1 MNINEAVEKFSSGN
15 SLKKN
20 EIKEVFLSIMN
31 NECNDAEIIS
41 FLMTLKT
48 KGETVEEITGAAEVL
63 REMSQKLKLNSQEL
77 VDTCGT
83 GGDGQNTFNIS
94 TASAIVAA
102 AAGVKIAKHG
112 NKSISSKSGSSDL
125 LEFSGINIDLD
136 EEQAQKCF
144 DDNGITFMFAP
155 KYHKAMKNV
164 ANVRKNIKTRTI
176 FNLLG
181 PLSNPANAKY
191 QILGVYDKK
200 LILPIAK
207 VIKGLGVK
215 RAMVVHSEEG
225 LDEISC
231 EKDTYIAEV
240 NENEISEYTINPKEF
255 GLEVLSLES
264 LKVDSVEESYKI
276 FMNMLENKD
285 ETAVNIVS
293 LNAGAAIYI
302 SGIKENLKE
311 GIEFSKELI
320 ISGKAL
326 KKFEDLKKS
335 MPEKLNTPKIL
346 EEILENK
353 AKEVTDR
360 KNKMT
365 VQDLKEITYMY
376 SLKRDFKGALINK
389 ISKNK
394 PAVIAEIKRA
404 SPSLGELNM
413 NIIPAKVAADFEAMG
428 AACLSVLTDAKYF
441 KGSGAILE
449 MAKKGCGL
457 PVLRKDFIIDEYQI
471 DESVTMGADC
481 ILLIV
486 SALDK
491 TLLKNLYDAAK
502 VRDLDVIVEV
512 HDYSE
517 LESVLE
523 IECDIIGINNRNL
536 HTFDVDLNT
545 SVELVKYIKDDQL
558 IIAESGIHNFEDVK
572 KMNECGINTFLVG
585 ESLMTSKD
593 PINKFK
599 EIFKN

>member
-176 FNLLG
+176 FNVLG

-207 VIKGLGVK
+207 VIKGLGIK

-255 GLEVLSLES
+255 GLEILSLES

-311 GIEFSKELI
+311 GIEFAKELI

-353 AKEVTDR
+353 AKEVADR

-449 MAKKGCGL
+449 MAKKGCGI

-517 LESVLE
+517 LESALE
-523 IECDIIGINNRNL
+523 IGCDIIGINNRNL

>member
-176 FNLLG
+176 FNVLG

-207 VIKGLGVK
+207 VIKDLGVK

-255 GLEVLSLES
+255 GLEILSLES
-264 LKVDSVEESYKI
+264 LKVDSVDKVSDKVSIADAQIVVSGGRGLKGPENWYLIEE
-276 FMNMLENKD
+276 LAE
-285 ETAVNIVS
+285 V
-293 LNAGAAIYI
+293 LGAATACSKPVSDMGWRPHSEHVGQTGKPVASNLYI
-302 SGIKENLKE
+302 
-311 GIEFSKELI
+311 
-320 ISGKAL
+320 
-326 KKFEDLKKS
+326 
-335 MPEKLNTPKIL
+335 
-346 EEILENK
+346 
-353 AKEVTDR
+353 
-360 KNKMT
+360 
-365 VQDLKEITYMY
+365 
-376 SLKRDFKGALINK
+376 
-389 ISKNK
+389 
-394 PAVIAEIKRA
+394 AV
-404 SPSLGELNM
+404 G
-413 NIIPAKVAADFEAMG
+413 V
-428 AACLSVLTDAKYF
+428 
-441 KGSGAILE
+441 SGAIQHLAGINSSKIKVVINNDPE
-449 MAKKGCGL
+449 APFFKAADYGIVG
-457 PVLRKDFIIDEYQI
+457 DAFEIIPK
-471 DESVTMGADC
+471 
-481 ILLIV
+481 LIEEI
-486 SALDK
+486 
-491 TLLKNLYDAAK
+491 KNL
-502 VRDLDVIVEV
+502 
-512 HDYSE
+512 
-517 LESVLE
+517 
-523 IECDIIGINNRNL
+523 
-536 HTFDVDLNT
+536 
-545 SVELVKYIKDDQL
+545 Q
-558 IIAESGIHNFEDVK
+558 
-572 KMNECGINTFLVG
+572 
-585 ESLMTSKD
+585 
-593 PINKFK
+593 
-599 EIFKN
+599 

>member
-15 SLKKN
+15 SLKKS

-31 NECNDAEIIS
+31 NECNDAEIIA

-63 REMSQKLKLNSQEL
+63 REMSLKLNLNSKEL

-102 AAGVKIAKHG
+102 TAGVKIAKHG
-112 NKSISSKSGSSDL
+112 NKSISSKSGSADL
-125 LEFSGINIDLD
+125 LEHSGINIDLD

-176 FNLLG
+176 FNVLG
-181 PLSNPANAKY
+181 PLSNPANANY

-200 LILPIAK
+200 LVLPIAK
-207 VIKGLGVK
+207 VIKDLGVK

-231 EKDTYIAEV
+231 EKDTYIAEL
-240 NENEISEYTINPKEF
+240 NEGEISEYTINPKEF
-255 GLEVLSLES
+255 DLEILPLES
-264 LKVDSVEESYKI
+264 LKVNTVEESFKI
-276 FMNMLENKD
+276 FMDMLNNENKA
-285 ETAVNIVS
+285 AVNIVS
-293 LNAGAAIYI
+293 LNAGSAIYI
-302 SGIKENLKE
+302 SGVRDSLKE
-311 GIEFSKELI
+311 GIEFARELI

-326 KKFEDLKKS
+326 NKFEDIKKS
-335 MPEKLNTPKIL
+335 MPEKITTPKIL

-353 AKEVTDR
+353 AKEVAER
-360 KNKMT
+360 KSKIS
-365 VQDLKEITYMY
+365 VQDLKEINYMN

-389 ISKNK
+389 ISQNK
-394 PAVIAEIKRA
+394 AAVIAEIKRA

-413 NIIPAKVAADFEAMG
+413 NIIPAKVAADFESMG

-491 TLLKNLYDAAK
+491 ILLKNLYDAAK
-502 VRDLDVIVEV
+502 IRDLDVIVEV
-512 HDYSE
+512 HDYNE
-517 LESVLE
+517 LELALE
-523 IECDIIGINNRNL
+523 IDCDIIGINNRNL

-545 SVELVKYIKDDQL
+545 SEELVKYIKDDQL
-558 IIAESGIHNFEDVK
+558 IIAESGIHTYEDVK
-572 KMNECGINTFLVG
+572 KMNQCGINTFLVG
-585 ESLMTSKD
+585 ESLMTAKD

-599 EIFKN
+599 EIFKS

>member
-176 FNLLG
+176 FNVLG

-207 VIKGLGVK
+207 VIKDLGVK

-255 GLEVLSLES
+255 GLEILSLES

-311 GIEFSKELI
+311 GIEFAKELI

-353 AKEVTDR
+353 AKEVADR

-517 LESVLE
+517 LESALE

>member
-176 FNLLG
+176 FNVLG

-207 VIKGLGVK
+207 VIKGLGIK

-311 GIEFSKELI
+311 GIEFAKELI

-353 AKEVTDR
+353 AKEVADR

-517 LESVLE
+517 LESALE
-523 IECDIIGINNRNL
+523 IGCDIIGINNRNL

>member
-255 GLEVLSLES
+255 GLELLSLES

-353 AKEVTDR
+353 AKEVADR

-517 LESVLE
+517 LESALE
-523 IECDIIGINNRNL
+523 IGCDIIGINNRNL

>member
-102 AAGVKIAKHG
+102 AAGVTIAKHG

-164 ANVRKNIKTRTI
+164 ANVRKSIKTRTI

-311 GIEFSKELI
+311 ACKDG
-320 ISGKAL
+320 
-326 KKFEDLKKS
+326 
-335 MPEKLNTPKIL
+335 
-346 EEILENK
+346 
-353 AKEVTDR
+353 
-360 KNKMT
+360 
-365 VQDLKEITYMY
+365 
-376 SLKRDFKGALINK
+376 SL
-389 ISKNK
+389 
-394 PAVIAEIKRA
+394 
-404 SPSLGELNM
+404 
-413 NIIPAKVAADFEAMG
+413 
-428 AACLSVLTDAKYF
+428 
-441 KGSGAILE
+441 
-449 MAKKGCGL
+449 
-457 PVLRKDFIIDEYQI
+457 
-471 DESVTMGADC
+471 
-481 ILLIV
+481 
-486 SALDK
+486 
-491 TLLKNLYDAAK
+491 
-502 VRDLDVIVEV
+502 
-512 HDYSE
+512 
-517 LESVLE
+517 
-523 IECDIIGINNRNL
+523 
-536 HTFDVDLNT
+536 
-545 SVELVKYIKDDQL
+545 
-558 IIAESGIHNFEDVK
+558 
-572 KMNECGINTFLVG
+572 
-585 ESLMTSKD
+585 
-593 PINKFK
+593 
-599 EIFKN
+599 

>member
-164 ANVRKNIKTRTI
+164 ANVRKSIKTRTI
-176 FNLLG
+176 FNVLG

-207 VIKGLGVK
+207 VIKGLGIK

-255 GLEVLSLES
+255 GLEILSLES

-311 GIEFSKELI
+311 GIEFAKELI

-517 LESVLE
+517 LESALE

>member
-1 MNINEAVEKFSSGN
+1 
-15 SLKKN
+15 
-20 EIKEVFLSIMN
+20 
-31 NECNDAEIIS
+31 
-41 FLMTLKT
+41 
-48 KGETVEEITGAAEVL
+48 
-63 REMSQKLKLNSQEL
+63 
-77 VDTCGT
+77 
-83 GGDGQNTFNIS
+83 
-94 TASAIVAA
+94 
-102 AAGVKIAKHG
+102 
-112 NKSISSKSGSSDL
+112 
-125 LEFSGINIDLD
+125 
-136 EEQAQKCF
+136 
-144 DDNGITFMFAP
+144 
-155 KYHKAMKNV
+155 
-164 ANVRKNIKTRTI
+164 
-176 FNLLG
+176 
-181 PLSNPANAKY
+181 
-191 QILGVYDKK
+191 
-200 LILPIAK
+200 
-207 VIKGLGVK
+207 
-215 RAMVVHSEEG
+215 
-225 LDEISC
+225 
-231 EKDTYIAEV
+231 
-240 NENEISEYTINPKEF
+240 
-255 GLEVLSLES
+255 
-264 LKVDSVEESYKI
+264 
-276 FMNMLENKD
+276 
-285 ETAVNIVS
+285 
-293 LNAGAAIYI
+293 
-302 SGIKENLKE
+302 
-311 GIEFSKELI
+311 
-320 ISGKAL
+320 
-326 KKFEDLKKS
+326 
-335 MPEKLNTPKIL
+335 
-346 EEILENK
+346 
-353 AKEVTDR
+353 
-360 KNKMT
+360 MT

-517 LESVLE
+517 LESALE

>member
-15 SLKKN
+15 SLKKS

-31 NECNDAEIIS
+31 NECNDAEIIA

-63 REMSQKLKLNSQEL
+63 REMSLKLNLNSKEL

-102 AAGVKIAKHG
+102 TAGVKIAKHG
-112 NKSISSKSGSSDL
+112 NKSISSKSGSADL
-125 LEFSGINIDLD
+125 LEHSGINIDLD

-176 FNLLG
+176 FNVLG
-181 PLSNPANAKY
+181 PLSNPANANY

-200 LILPIAK
+200 LVLPIAK
-207 VIKGLGVK
+207 VIKDLGVK

-231 EKDTYIAEV
+231 EKDTYIAEL
-240 NENEISEYTINPKEF
+240 NEGKISEYTINPKEF
-255 GLEVLSLES
+255 DLEILPLES
-264 LKVDSVEESYKI
+264 LKVNTVEESFKI
-276 FMNMLENKD
+276 FMDMLNNKN
-285 ETAVNIVS
+285 EAAVNIVS
-293 LNAGAAIYI
+293 LNAGSAIYI
-302 SGIKENLKE
+302 SGVRDSLKE
-311 GIEFSKELI
+311 GIEFARELI
-320 ISGKAL
+320 ISGKVL
-326 KKFEDLKKS
+326 NKFEDIKKS
-335 MPEKLNTPKIL
+335 MPEKITTPKIL

-353 AKEVTDR
+353 AKEVTER
-360 KNKMT
+360 KSKIS
-365 VQDLKEITYMY
+365 VQDLKEINYMN

-389 ISKNK
+389 ISQNK
-394 PAVIAEIKRA
+394 AAVIAEIKRA

-413 NIIPAKVAADFEAMG
+413 NIIPAKVAADFESMG

-491 TLLKNLYDAAK
+491 VLLKNLYDAAK
-502 VRDLDVIVEV
+502 IRDLDVIVEV
-512 HDYSE
+512 HDYNE
-517 LESVLE
+517 LELALE
-523 IECDIIGINNRNL
+523 IDCDIIGINNRNL

-545 SVELVKYIKDDQL
+545 SEELVKYIKDDQL
-558 IIAESGIHNFEDVK
+558 IIAESGIHTYEDVK
-572 KMNECGINTFLVG
+572 KMNQCGINTFLVG
-585 ESLMTSKD
+585 ESLMTAKD

-599 EIFKN
+599 EIFKS

>member
-164 ANVRKNIKTRTI
+164 ANVRKSIKTRTI
-176 FNLLG
+176 FNVLG

-207 VIKGLGVK
+207 VIKGLGIK

-255 GLEVLSLES
+255 GLEILSLES

-311 GIEFSKELI
+311 GIEFAKELI
-320 ISGKAL
+320 ISGKAQ

-353 AKEVTDR
+353 AKEVADR

-517 LESVLE
+517 LESALE

>member
-1 MNINEAVEKFSSGN
+1 MNINEAVEKFSSGD

-164 ANVRKNIKTRTI
+164 ANVRKSIKTRTI
-176 FNLLG
+176 FNVLG

-207 VIKGLGVK
+207 VIKDLGVK

-255 GLEVLSLES
+255 GLEILSLES

-311 GIEFSKELI
+311 GIEFAKELI

-517 LESVLE
+517 LESALE

>member
-176 FNLLG
+176 CNVLG

-207 VIKGLGVK
+207 VIKDLGVK

-255 GLEVLSLES
+255 GLEILSLES

-311 GIEFSKELI
+311 GIEFAKELI

-449 MAKKGCGL
+449 MAKKA
-457 PVLRKDFIIDEYQI
+457 VAFQ
-471 DESVTMGADC
+471 S
-481 ILLIV
+481 
-486 SALDK
+486 
-491 TLLKNLYDAAK
+491 
-502 VRDLDVIVEV
+502 
-512 HDYSE
+512 
-517 LESVLE
+517 
-523 IECDIIGINNRNL
+523 
-536 HTFDVDLNT
+536 
-545 SVELVKYIKDDQL
+545 
-558 IIAESGIHNFEDVK
+558 
-572 KMNECGINTFLVG
+572 
-585 ESLMTSKD
+585 
-593 PINKFK
+593 
-599 EIFKN
+599 

>member
-164 ANVRKNIKTRTI
+164 ANVRKSIKTRTI
-176 FNLLG
+176 FNVLG

-207 VIKGLGVK
+207 VIKGLGIK

-255 GLEVLSLES
+255 GLEILSLES

-311 GIEFSKELI
+311 GIEFAKELI
-320 ISGKAL
+320 ISGKAQ

-512 HDYSE
+512 HDYGE
-517 LESVLE
+517 LESALE

-558 IIAESGIHNFEDVK
+558 IIAESGIHNSEDVK

>member
-15 SLKKN
+15 SLKKS

-31 NECNDAEIIS
+31 NECNDAEIIA

-63 REMSQKLKLNSQEL
+63 REMSLKLNLNSKEL

-102 AAGVKIAKHG
+102 TAGVKIAKHG
-112 NKSISSKSGSSDL
+112 NKSISSKSGSADL
-125 LEFSGINIDLD
+125 LEHSGINIDLD

-176 FNLLG
+176 FNVLG
-181 PLSNPANAKY
+181 PLSNPANANY

-200 LILPIAK
+200 LVLPIAK
-207 VIKGLGVK
+207 VIKDLGVK

-231 EKDTYIAEV
+231 EKDTYIAEL
-240 NENEISEYTINPKEF
+240 NEGKISEYTINPKEF
-255 GLEVLSLES
+255 DLEILPIES
-264 LKVDSVEESYKI
+264 LKVNAVEESFKI
-276 FMNMLENKD
+276 FMDMLNNENKA
-285 ETAVNIVS
+285 AVNIVS
-293 LNAGAAIYI
+293 LNAGSAIYI
-302 SGIKENLKE
+302 SGVRDSLKE
-311 GIEFSKELI
+311 GIEFARELI

-326 KKFEDLKKS
+326 NKFEDIKKS
-335 MPEKLNTPKIL
+335 MPEKITTPKIL

-353 AKEVTDR
+353 AKEVTER
-360 KNKMT
+360 KSKIS
-365 VQDLKEITYMY
+365 VQDLKEINYMN

-389 ISKNK
+389 ISQNK
-394 PAVIAEIKRA
+394 AAVIAEIKRA

-413 NIIPAKVAADFEAMG
+413 NIIPAKVAADFESMG

-449 MAKKGCGL
+449 MAKKGCSL

-491 TLLKNLYDAAK
+491 VLLKNLYDAAK
-502 VRDLDVIVEV
+502 IRDLDVIVEV
-512 HDYSE
+512 HDYNE
-517 LESVLE
+517 LELALE
-523 IECDIIGINNRNL
+523 IDCDIIGINNRNL

-545 SVELVKYIKDDQL
+545 SEELVKYIKDDQL
-558 IIAESGIHNFEDVK
+558 IIAESGIHTYEDVK
-572 KMNECGINTFLVG
+572 KMNQCGINTFLVG
-585 ESLMTSKD
+585 ESLMTAKD

-599 EIFKN
+599 EIFKS

>member
-15 SLKKN
+15 SLKKS

-31 NECNDAEIIS
+31 NECNDAEIIA

-63 REMSQKLKLNSQEL
+63 REMSLKLNLNSKEL

-102 AAGVKIAKHG
+102 TAGVKIAKHG
-112 NKSISSKSGSSDL
+112 NKSISSKSGSADL
-125 LEFSGINIDLD
+125 LEHSGINIDLD

-176 FNLLG
+176 FNVLG
-181 PLSNPANAKY
+181 PLSNPANANY

-200 LILPIAK
+200 LVLPIAK
-207 VIKGLGVK
+207 VIKDLGVR

-231 EKDTYIAEV
+231 EKDTYIAELS
-240 NENEISEYTINPKEF
+240 EGKISEYTINPKEF
-255 GLEVLSLES
+255 DLEILPLES
-264 LKVDSVEESYKI
+264 LKVSTVEESFKI
-276 FMNMLENKD
+276 FMDMLNNENKA
-285 ETAVNIVS
+285 AVNIVS
-293 LNAGAAIYI
+293 LNAGSAIYI
-302 SGIKENLKE
+302 SGLRDSLKE
-311 GIEFSKELI
+311 GIQFARELI

-326 KKFEDLKKS
+326 NKFEDIKKS
-335 MPEKLNTPKIL
+335 MPEKITTPKIL

-353 AKEVTDR
+353 AKEVAER
-360 KNKMT
+360 KSKIS
-365 VQDLKEITYMY
+365 VQDLKEINYMN

-389 ISKNK
+389 ISQNK
-394 PAVIAEIKRA
+394 AAVIAEIKRA

-413 NIIPAKVAADFEAMG
+413 NIIPAKVAADFESMG

-491 TLLKNLYDAAK
+491 VLLKNLYDAAK
-502 VRDLDVIVEV
+502 IRDLDVIVEV
-512 HDYSE
+512 HDYNE
-517 LESVLE
+517 LEQALE

-545 SVELVKYIKDDQL
+545 SEELVKYIKDDQL
-558 IIAESGIHNFEDVK
+558 IIAESGIHTYEDVK
-572 KMNECGINTFLVG
+572 KMNQCGINTFLVG
-585 ESLMTSKD
+585 ESLMTAKD

>member
-176 FNLLG
+176 FNVLG

-207 VIKGLGVK
+207 VIKDLGVK

-255 GLEVLSLES
+255 GLEILSLES

-311 GIEFSKELI
+311 GIEFAKELI
-320 ISGKAL
+320 ISGKAQ

-512 HDYSE
+512 HDYGE
-517 LESVLE
+517 LESALE

>member
-176 FNLLG
+176 FNVLG

-207 VIKGLGVK
+207 VIKGLGIK

-255 GLEVLSLES
+255 GLEILSLES

-285 ETAVNIVS
+285 ETAINIVS

-512 HDYSE
+512 HDYGE
-517 LESVLE
+517 LESALE

>member
-207 VIKGLGVK
+207 VIKGLGIK

-353 AKEVTDR
+353 AKEVADR

-517 LESVLE
+517 LESALE